1 MDVKNKVMSLIYE
14 CGTNLTEVCKKVSI
28 RTNNSRFTQKSIS
41 SKFYQKTV
49 RFDEIQLILKELGYR
64 IEFVKEK

>member
-1 MDVKNKVMSLIYE
+1 MDVKHKIMSLIYE
-14 CGTNLTEVCKKVSI
+14 CGTTLTKVCKQISAT
-28 RTNNSRFTQKSIS
+28 TNNPKFTQKGIS

-64 IEFVKEK
+64 IEFVKDE